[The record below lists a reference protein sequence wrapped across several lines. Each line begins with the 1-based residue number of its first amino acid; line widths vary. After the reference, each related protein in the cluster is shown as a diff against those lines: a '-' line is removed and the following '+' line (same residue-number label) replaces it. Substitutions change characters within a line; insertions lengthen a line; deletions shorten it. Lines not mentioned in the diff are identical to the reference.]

1 MAPITSYAT
10 FFALLK
16 QMPGAD
22 KESLIL
28 QWTGGRTSSLRE
40 MDEREYN
47 MMLRDLRSQVED
59 LTSKRKARSAVLK
72 QMQLYGIDTTDW
84 DAIDR
89 FCCNPRIAGKRFSH
103 LSVNELK
110 VLRTK
115 ILSIRDKAERKEE
128 TLRRRRFLEV
138 KTNGQLPS

>member
-1 MAPITSYAT
+1 MAPISFYAT

>member
-1 MAPITSYAT
+1 MAPTSSYAT

>member
-1 MAPITSYAT
+1 MAPTSSYAT

-28 QWTGGRTSSLRE
+28 QWTGGRTASLRE